1 MMPAFWNRSSILI
14 ATRRKS
20 HSIDSPRRAVFTPT
34 EADLD
39 ARYSST
45 LIAVAP
51 SESSYPQERD
61 HCLLLRRR
69 IGPGAGLFMRA
80 AERVPI
86 RERVPDL
93 LGCRLGLRAQ
103 LGEVHARNDGALH
116 HHLAVD
122 DDGVDVVAHAA
133 FHDAF
138 DGIAHRSIAQRVASR
153 EIDDDDVGERARR
166 KAPDIVAAERD
177 RPAD

>member
-1 MMPAFWNRSSILI
+1 MIPAFWHRSSILI

-20 HSIDSPRRAVFTPT
+20 HSIDSLRRAVFAPT

-51 SESSYPQERD
+51 SESSYPQERHD
-61 HCLLLRRR
+61 CSLLCRR
-69 IGPGAGLFMRA
+69 IGPGAGLLVGA

-93 LGCRLGLRAQ
+93 LRRHLRLRAQ
-103 LGEVHARNDGALH
+103 LGEIDAGNDGALH

-122 DDGVDVVAHAA
+122 DDSVDVVAHAA

-138 DGIAHRSIAQRVASR
+138 DGIAHRSVAQRVAPR
-153 EIDDDDVGERARR
+153 EIDDDDVGKRARR
-166 KAPDIVAAERD
+166 KPADVVAAD
-177 RPAD
+177 RE

>member
-1 MMPAFWNRSSILI
+1 MIPAFWHRSSILI

-34 EADLD
+34 EADLG

-45 LIAVAP
+45 LVGVAP

-61 HCLLLRRR
+61 DCSLLRRR
-69 IGPGAGLFMRA
+69 IGPGAGLFMGA

-93 LGCRLGLRAQ
+93 LGCHLRLRAQ
-103 LGEVHARNDGALH
+103 LGEVDAGNDGALH
-116 HHLAVD
+116 HHVAVD
-122 DDGVDVVAHAA
+122 DDGVDVLAH
-133 FHDAF
+133 
-138 DGIAHRSIAQRVASR
+138 
-153 EIDDDDVGERARR
+153 
-166 KAPDIVAAERD
+166 P
-177 RPAD
+177 

>member
-1 MMPAFWNRSSILI
+1 MIPAFRHRSSILI

-45 LIAVAP
+45 LVGTAP

-61 HCLLLRRR
+61 DCSLVRRR
-69 IGPGAGLFMRA
+69 IGPGAGLLVGA
-80 AERVPI
+80 AERVPL
-86 RERVPDL
+86 RECVPDL
-93 LGCRLGLRAQ
+93 LGRRLGLRAQ
-103 LGEVHARNDGALH
+103 LGEVDARNDGAFH

-122 DDGVDVVAHAA
+122 DDGVDVVADAA
-133 FHDAF
+133 LHDALH
-138 DGIAHRSIAQRVASR
+138 GIAHRSVAQRVAT
-153 EIDDDDVGERARR
+153 
-166 KAPDIVAAERD
+166 
-177 RPAD
+177 